1 MERLDVIY
9 YCDPDK
15 PNKFSKHVGNFSK
28 LEEIGFPEDETPV
41 VIEIVHEVEY
51 LDAELRPSYF
61 KNQVT
66 YTVGEERDSNE
77 VFSPIFQH
85 KVGDP
90 YAFHRSCQ
98 DHTMVVYTSPS
109 GVRYTRPK
117 NSDVKAFK
125 TTEDLKEGFIFYLN
139 AYFEQK
145 EKYHESIAER
155 VTSAKVYQKK

>member
-15 PNKFSKHVGNFSK
+15 PNKFSKHVGNISK
-28 LEEIGFPEDETPV
+28 LEEAAFPQDEAPV

-51 LDAELRPSYF
+51 LDAELRPSFF
-61 KNQVT
+61 KNKVI

-77 VFSPIFQH
+77 VFSPAFQH

-98 DHTMVVYTSPS
+98 DHTMIVYTTPS
-109 GVRYTRPK
+109 RVRYTRPK
-117 NSDVKAFK
+117 TSDVKVFPTPEALR
-125 TTEDLKEGFIFYLN
+125 DGFIFYLN

-145 EKYHESIAER
+145 AQEHEGIAER
-155 VTSAKVYQKK
+155 VASAKVYQKK